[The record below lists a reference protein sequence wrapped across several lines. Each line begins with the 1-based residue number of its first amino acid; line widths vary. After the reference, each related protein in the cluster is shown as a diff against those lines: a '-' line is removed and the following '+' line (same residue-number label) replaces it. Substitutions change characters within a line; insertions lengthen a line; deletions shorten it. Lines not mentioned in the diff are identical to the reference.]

1 MHHPTLYHRDSK
13 GRPREWHIEQEGRN
27 YRAIAGVIGGNLV
40 VNEWKFSLGKNT
52 GKTNATT
59 DEQQA
64 NSDIKS
70 TYTRKLEKK
79 YFESLDQ
86 IDEVREFY
94 DPMTALKWPE
104 VKEAKQL
111 EYLAKGMF
119 SQPKLDGLRCVIK
132 ADGMWSRGGKPIISC
147 PHIFEEFKPLFEMYP
162 QMVFDGELYNHDLAD
177 DFNEIVSLVKR
188 TKPKPEDI
196 VKSRE
201 LPVQFHCY
209 DMPIGAMHDESAGFM
224 TRYANLLGAVGPFE
238 NAVTSSPG
246 FKYTK
251 IVKTAR
257 VTTPTEVMDAYEE
270 LLAEGYEGQMLRTDM
285 PYEAKGKRSKSLF
298 KHKPFEDAEFTII
311 SVKEGKGNWKGTAKS
326 MKFMRPLGTDPL
338 DPTHTFDAG
347 VKGKK
352 AAGKELWRI
361 RETLPGL
368 KATVRYQN
376 MTTDG
381 AARFGVVYTIHYT
394 ERW

>member
-27 YRAIAGVIGGNLV
+27 YRAIAGLIGGNLV
-40 VNEWKFSLGKNT
+40 VNDWKFALGKNT

-59 DEQQA
+59 DEEQA
-64 NSDIKS
+64 TSDIKS

-79 YFESLDQ
+79 YFESLDL
-86 IDEVREFY
+86 IDEVREFF

-104 VKEAKQL
+104 VKEEKQL

-119 SQPKLDGLRCVIK
+119 SQPKLDGLRCIIK
-132 ADGMWSRGGKPIISC
+132 SDGMWSRGGKPIISC
-147 PHIFEEFKPLFEMYP
+147 PHIFAEFAPIFAKDPDA
-162 QMVFDGELYNHDLAD
+162 VFDGELYNHDLAD

-196 VKSRE
+196 VRSRE

-209 DMPIGAMHDESAGFM
+209 DRFIPQHPDAGFA
-224 TRYANLLGAVGPFE
+224 TRSAAVAKELLLNYYVVIVE
-238 NAVTSSPG
+238 
-246 FKYTK
+246 TK
-251 IVKTAR
+251 KVST
-257 VTTPTEVMDAYEE
+257 VDEVMDAYEE
-270 LLAEGYEGQMLRTDM
+270 LLAEGYEGQMLRQDM

-298 KHKPFEDAEFTII
+298 KHKPFEDGEFTII

-361 RETLPGL
+361 RESLPGL
-368 KATVRYQN
+368 SATLHYQN
-376 MTTDG
+376 VTPDG
-381 AARFGVVYTIHYT
+381 ACRFAQVYIIHYT